1 MNLSPLEMAAIAAEA
16 AEDKKA
22 KDVKTLQIKEL
33 SIITDY
39 FVICSANSTTQVKAI
54 ADNIEEKL
62 EEQGVRPL
70 HREGMR
76 EGRWILLDYGD
87 VVVHAFQEEERT
99 YYNLERLWGDAKT
112 VGIEK
117 NE

>member
-1 MNLSPLEMAAIAAEA
+1 MNQSPLEIAGIAAAA

-22 KDVKTLQIKEL
+22 RDVKTLQIKEL

-62 EEQGVRPL
+62 EEQDIRVL

-76 EGRWILLDYGD
+76 EGRWILLDYGS
-87 VVVHAFQEEERT
+87 VVVHVFQEDERT

-112 VGIEK
+112 VEV
-117 NE
+117 